1 MFICIFSQNTF
12 QPNILAEL
20 SRNNDVAMM
29 MMFIYCI
36 IFSQVL
42 LSNLIAVATA
52 AVNQMDRGEVLRLDY
67 DNYDKLT
74 ESRTVFI
81 FFFAPW

>member
-1 MFICIFSQNTF
+1 LHILTKYFPT
-12 QPNILAEL
+12 NILAEL